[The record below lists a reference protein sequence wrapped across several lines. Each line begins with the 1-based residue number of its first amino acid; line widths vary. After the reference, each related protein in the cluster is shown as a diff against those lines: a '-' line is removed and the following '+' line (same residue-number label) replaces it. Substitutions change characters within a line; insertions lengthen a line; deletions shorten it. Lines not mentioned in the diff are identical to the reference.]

1 MTAYAASYASTHQ
14 TPTRPAPI
22 ILLAVL
28 IALAAGIGVA
38 LSTHA
43 VARHGSDARAIRKCI
58 EQNGPQQVWR
68 DREDNFFKLCV
79 LPEDGRIG
87 VQIVKRAAENSSRW
101 VEKTAYVKGNGS
113 YETVMRWL
121 NRMGAT
127 RYTGPIP

>member
-1 MTAYAASYASTHQ
+1 M
-14 TPTRPAPI
+14 
-22 ILLAVL
+22 LAVL

-68 DREDNFFKLCV
+68 DREDNFFKLCQ
-79 LPEDGRIG
+79 LPDGRFG
-87 VQIVKRAAENSSRW
+87 VQIVKRAAENGAKW

-113 YETVMRWL
+113 WQTVARWL
-121 NRMGAT
+121 DRMGAT
-127 RYTGPIP
+127 PYHGPIP